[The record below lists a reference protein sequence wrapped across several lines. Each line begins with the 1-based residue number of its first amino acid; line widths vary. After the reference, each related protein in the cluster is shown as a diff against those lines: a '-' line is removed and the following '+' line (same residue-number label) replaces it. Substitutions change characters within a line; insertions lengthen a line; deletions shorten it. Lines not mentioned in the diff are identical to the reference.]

1 MRNLF
6 LLGITPLLAA
16 LACGRE
22 SATPSA
28 MAPTSP
34 ALAGGKASPPT
45 ATFYL
50 SNDPAHL
57 LRGDDAYLEI
67 TAPLTGTSRYRNG
80 EACVTSVVYALS
92 GGSGDAT
99 MNTGFTGRCSR
110 RIRLTYERINADGT
124 TTSEG
129 SLTARSF
136 LNVHK
141 LHVTAGNTI
150 PVGESALREFAFSDD
165 GARCGTGGTQAI
177 AFVPVRNGVPTGADL
192 VNVRRDGLD
201 TWTVSTLP
209 DEVDPETGQTTV
221 HHDKAYCAGNGALYH
236 IPLHFTIRSSTPLTP

>member
-50 SNDPAHL
+50 SNDAVYL
-57 LRGDDAYLEI
+57 LRGDGAAAYLEP
-67 TAPLTGTSRYRNG
+67 AASPFAGSSRYRDG
-80 EACVTSVVYALS
+80 EACVSSVVYALA

-110 RIRLTYERINADGT
+110 RIRLTYARINADGT
-124 TTSEG
+124 TTNEG

-141 LHVTAGNTI
+141 LHVTGGNTI
-150 PVGESALREFAFSDD
+150 PVGDDSLRAFAFSDD

-177 AFVPVRNGVPTGADL
+177 AFVPVRNGVPTGADM
-192 VNVRRDGLD
+192 VNVHRDGLD

-209 DEVDPETGQTTV
+209 DTIVSGDTI
-221 HHDKAYCAGNGALYH
+221 HRDKAYCAGNGALYH
-236 IPLHFTIRSSTPLTP
+236 IPLRFT